1 MKTLV
6 KRKISLVVIILQ
18 LLVSVLFCV
27 YVGTTGLAPLKYM
40 IPLVVVT
47 AMLLVYQVLS
57 QMTDS
62 SYIFGRV
69 LAIVFCAVFLVGA
82 NYVRESMAA
91 LQNVGGATTKVDV
104 ISYYVM
110 KDDKAQTLVD
120 AKDYSFG
127 ILRTQDRE
135 NTDKALEEANK
146 KVGKSL
152 STVEY
157 DDPMTLVDALYAKEV
172 QSIVLNKSFV
182 DTVKEQYKTFQTDTR
197 ELETSQIESEVEPI
211 VDTDVTTKPFNVYIS
226 GIDVY
231 GKIDQT
237 SRSDVNIIA
246 TINPVTKKVLL
257 TSTPRDYYV
266 PLYTKGGKS
275 YSGGIPDKLTHAGI
289 YGVDCSLNTL
299 EKLYDIDIDYYVRV
313 NFTSLKKIVDLL
325 GGVEVYSDYDF
336 ISDWGPNGAGTH
348 YKFKKGYNKVN
359 GKKALAFCRERHH
372 FANGD
377 YQRGRDHQHMIEAI
391 LNKVMSPS
399 VLPNFSKL
407 LKESKTM
414 FQTSMSKDKI
424 VSLCNMQLNDMA
436 KWKISYANA
445 EGSGAKK
452 TTFSIRSTALYVCEP
467 NYESVKKITKRIN
480 KVMNEKPKD
489 ESSSTEKSDTIE

>member
-27 YVGTTGLAPLKYM
+27 YVGTTGLAPLKYI

-246 TINPVTKKVLL
+246 TVNPVTKKVLL

-336 ISDWGPNGAGTH
+336 ISDWGPHGAGTH

-480 KVMNEKPKD
+480 KVMNEKPED
-489 ESSSTEKSDTIE
+489 ESSSTDKNDAIE